1 MIVLG
6 NFQTIVCSAYIVIV
20 FMQKKRK
27 PLDTSTL
34 PIHWGHDGFREH
46 CEAQQDDS
54 VDHSHY
60 FIANGQSCSRLPFGL

>member
-6 NFQTIVCSAYIVIV
+6 NCQTVVCSAYFGDSVHA
-20 FMQKKRK
+20 KKKK

-34 PIHWGHDGFREH
+34 PIRWGHDGFREH